1 MTRQV
6 SGDLK
11 MRLGGDIATGQEE
24 TVDGYVQYLDRG
36 DSFMDL
42 FSQTHKFQYVSFI
55 VCQLYLL

>member
-1 MTRQV
+1 
-6 SGDLK
+6 

-42 FSQTHKFQYVSFI
+42 CSQTYNFEYVSFI